1 MPLGVLLA
9 LAVMPRDGLT
19 YVSIPAGVYD
29 MGCSAGDSEC
39 FAWEPPRH
47 KVTIARGFRI
57 GQRWSHGR
65 HIYA

>member
-39 FAWEPPRH
+39 FA
-47 KVTIARGFRI
+47 
-57 GQRWSHGR
+57 
-65 HIYA
+65 